1 MVKTKR
7 SKFMLT
13 SLDSFSAGL
22 LRGEFLNYY
31 KNQMINSGGNVFGA
45 NEPGHPKRLQSAIP
59 VLGNKS
65 YL

>member
-22 LRGEFLNYY
+22 PCGEFLKYY
-31 KNQMINSGGNVFGA
+31 KNQMINSGGNRFWC
-45 NEPGHPKRLQSAIP
+45 
-59 VLGNKS
+59 
-65 YL
+65 